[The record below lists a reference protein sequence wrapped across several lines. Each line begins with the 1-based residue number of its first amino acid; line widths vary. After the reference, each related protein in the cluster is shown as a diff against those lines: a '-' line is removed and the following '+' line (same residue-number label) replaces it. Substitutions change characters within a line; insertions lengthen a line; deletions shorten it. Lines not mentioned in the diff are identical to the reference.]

1 VIKMAKAVECE
12 IFSWKDL
19 PILCGVRELMKL
31 GMGEN
36 EARAFL
42 NRPDAPVIEYGLGKR
57 IEKYSLKRYLQKGV
71 KKDA

>member
-1 VIKMAKAVECE
+1 MAKAVECKL
-12 IFSWKDL
+12 ISWKDL
-19 PILCGVRELMKL
+19 PILCGVNEIMQL

-36 EARAFL
+36 DARALL
-42 NRPDAPVIEYGLGKR
+42 NRPDAPTIDYGVGKR

>member
-1 VIKMAKAVECE
+1 MAKTVECE
-12 IFSWKDL
+12 LISWKEL
-19 PILCGVRELMKL
+19 PILCGVKEIMRL

-36 EARAFL
+36 DARAL
-42 NRPDAPVIEYGLGKR
+42 LKRPDAPTIDYGVGKK

>member
-1 VIKMAKAVECE
+1 MPKLVECE
-12 IFSWKDL
+12 VMSWSEL
-19 PILCGVRELMKL
+19 PVLCGVKELIML

-42 NRPDAPVIEYGLGKR
+42 NRPDAPTIDYGVGKR

>member
-1 VIKMAKAVECE
+1 MAKTVECVLT
-12 IFSWKDL
+12 SWKDL

-71 KKDA
+71 RKNA